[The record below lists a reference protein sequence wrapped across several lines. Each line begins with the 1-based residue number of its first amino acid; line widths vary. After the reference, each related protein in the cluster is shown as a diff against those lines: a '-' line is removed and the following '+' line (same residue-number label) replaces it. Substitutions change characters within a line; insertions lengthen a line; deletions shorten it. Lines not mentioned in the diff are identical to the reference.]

1 MKKKLFFKLFIFAV
15 IGALVTVTS
24 CKDYDDDISNLQ
36 DQIDKLAT
44 KAELTTQL
52 TTLQSAVTA
61 AQTAAT
67 AAQTKADQAATAA
80 QAALDKAKAV
90 GDAALTEAAVKAL
103 AKAEADAADAALKTE
118 MLTELASKIAALKTE
133 LSTATDA
140 KFTQMQTELN
150 EKVAKIAAKAEEAL
164 GLIAGAVFD
173 VELIPSD
180 MGNKEIN
187 PWINNS
193 LWFSSATE
201 KANVFSNGIANAIT
215 FVKDKQVQTGTS
227 FIIRV
232 SPTNVIVTPEMISFQ
247 NSLGQ
252 TYDNVIVTNVVP
264 YEGLLTRSTANGGGL
279 WEVFVELGAYNKADF
294 DAASIATTTPLTK
307 VLYAVAVTNKD
318 NKVIS
323 AYDINLNYLAFD
335 PADRLWFFV
344 NEKNVAT
351 VNNRYTDASKSL
363 ESPAAGPG
371 TLLYPEKRW
380 FSAPAVAITTSPA
393 NTATDVADNR
403 SGLPVYPAVQGQP
416 LKISLTQ
423 ASTDAAV
430 TKPTEI
436 RGLYVTLDKDNAIES
451 APSELNAWK
460 SYSYTGPNGLNTLN
474 TVVEG
479 TEAEIIINS
488 TTAIND
494 IIGFR
499 VYAVN
504 YDGTLVD
511 PDGKAFYV
519 SLGKEATNWSA
530 ANTVVTATQQSPS
543 TPSTVLATKSALANI
558 ATTKLTG
565 ATTMEWTTYAADG
578 TADATPAFQAYFVE
592 TNGTTAVFNTSALG
606 TIPAD
611 FTKAKKVY
619 TMPTVNDW
627 LAYKDNKVYNGKLTI
642 KNATGHV
649 LATLDVTFKK
659 VLPTAP
665 EGFSVKTSQFETDGV
680 YYSYLVPDNWTAPS
694 ATAGTMSLD
703 QVFNFG
709 TGTLANYETT
719 FAASAMS
726 GANLVSTV
734 VTGDNTLSV
743 AKEFVDNT
751 TQHATKVVYNF
762 GKISTE
768 TKDSGGTVIDY
779 KVTVKEFP
787 TVYSN
792 IYNHTYSWNWA
803 TRAQLNTWASKPTT
817 VADYTATGAGGAFVN
832 PMPYSTEITYGDVTK
847 IDLGWIYGV
856 STRDSKYN
864 ANLDAPYL
872 KSLQVQNMK
881 LVSNANNLDE
891 YFEVNP
897 SYVPG
902 SARFTLKEKSGSTN
916 PTADVP
922 STLIITAKD
931 MYNNT
936 VTIRLPMTVKKR

>member
-80 QAALDKAKAV
+80 QAALAKAQAV

-103 AKAEADAADAALKTE
+103 AKAEAAAADAALKAE

-133 LSTATDA
+133 LSTATEA

-150 EKVAKIAAKAEEAL
+150 VKVAEIAAKAEEAL

-173 VELIPSD
+173 VELIPTYTW
-180 MGNKEIN
+180 NNEI
-187 PWINNS
+187 PWITTS

-252 TYDNVIVTNVVP
+252 TYDNVKVTKVVP

-294 DAASIATTTPLTK
+294 DAASIATTTPFTTR

-323 AYDINLNYLAFD
+323 AYDIDLNYSAFV

-351 VNNRYTDASKSL
+351 VNNRYTDASISL
-363 ESPAAGPG
+363 ESPG
-371 TLLYPEKRW
+371 TGILLYPEKRW
-380 FSAPAVAITTSPA
+380 SGAPAVAITTSPA
-393 NTATDVADNR
+393 NTAADGADNR
-403 SGLPVYPAVQGQP
+403 SGLAVYPAVQGQP

-436 RGLYVTLDKDNAIES
+436 RGLYIVLDKDNAIES
-451 APSELNAWK
+451 APSELNAWN
-460 SYSYTGPNGLNTLN
+460 SYSYTGLN

-488 TTAIND
+488 STAIND

-519 SLGKEATNWSA
+519 SLGNAATSWNA
-530 ANTVVTATQQSPS
+530 ANTVVTATQQ
-543 TPSTVLATKSALANI
+543 TPSTVLTTKSA
-558 ATTKLTG
+558 TTNVTLSKLSG
-565 ATTMEWTTYAADG
+565 AASFTWTTDKADDVAQ
-578 TADATPAFQAYFVE
+578 TTPAFDVFFANASNVDLF
-592 TNGTTAVFNTSALG
+592 GTDGTGAVT
-606 TIPAD
+606 AD
-611 FTKAKKVY
+611 FSKVTKIYTKAL
-619 TMPTVNDW
+619 VNDW
-627 LAYKDNKVYNGKLTI
+627 LAYKDNKEYKGTLTI

-649 LATLDVTFKK
+649 LTTFEVTFKK
-659 VLPTAP
+659 VLPAAP
-665 EGFSVKTSQFETDGV
+665 SGFSVKTNQVVNGV
-680 YYSYLVPDNWTAPS
+680 YNAYLEPNVWTAPT
-694 ATAGTMSLD
+694 ATTGTMLLN
-703 QVFNFG
+703 QVFNWG
-709 TGTLANYETT
+709 TGTLANYETAFATTNITGPSPATAT
-719 FAASAMS
+719 F
-726 GANLVSTV
+726 
-734 VTGDNTLSV
+734 TGNGPLSV
-743 AKEFVDNT
+743 NKSLINNT
-751 TQHATKVVYNF
+751 TQHATTVSYNF

-768 TKDSGGTVIDY
+768 TKNSAGTVIDY
-779 KVTVKEFP
+779 KVVVEQFQ
-787 TVYSN
+787 TVYNN
-792 IYNHTYSWNWA
+792 IYNSTYSWNWA
-803 TRAQLNTWASKPTT
+803 TRAQLNTWAAKPAG
-817 VADYTATGAGGAFVN
+817 VDYTATGAGGAFVN
-832 PMPYSTEITYGDVTK
+832 AMPYSTEITYGDVKTF
-847 IDLGWIYGV
+847 DLGWIYGV

-864 ANLDAPYL
+864 ANLDAPYSA
-872 KSLQVQNMK
+872 SLQVTGMK

-891 YFEVNP
+891 YYEV
-897 SYVPG
+897 VPPFAVG
-902 SARFTLKEKSGSTN
+902 NTTFTLSQKSTATN
-916 PTADVP
+916 PDADVP
-922 STLIITAKD
+922 STLIISAKD

>member
-24 CKDYDDDISNLQ
+24 CKDYDDDINNLQ

-67 AAQTKADQAATAA
+67 AAQTKADQALTAA
-80 QAALDKAKAV
+80 QAALAEAEAV

-103 AKAEADAADAALKTE
+103 AQAEADAAAAAAKAE
-118 MLTELASKIAALKTE
+118 VLTELAEEIKALKAE
-133 LSTATDA
+133 LAAANEAEFDA
-140 KFTQMQTELN
+140 IKAELN
-150 EKVAKIAAKAEEAL
+150 TKIDEIAEKAENAL

-173 VELIPSD
+173 VEIVSSQTWNNEIPWLVS
-180 MGNKEIN
+180 
-187 PWINNS
+187 S
-193 LWFSSATE
+193 LNFSSATE
-201 KANVFSNGIANAIT
+201 KDNVFEENIANAIT
-215 FVKDKQVQTGTS
+215 FVKDNQVQTGTS

-232 SPTNVIVTPEMISFQ
+232 SPTNVIVTPEMVTLQ
-247 NSLGQ
+247 NSMGV
-252 TYDNVIVTNVVP
+252 TYDNVKVTKVEP
-264 YEGLLTRSTANGGGL
+264 YEGLLTRSANGGGL
-279 WEVFVELGAYNKADF
+279 WEVFVELENYNAAAFKAATEKGAN
-294 DAASIATTTPLTK
+294 K
-307 VLYAVAVTNKD
+307 VLFAVAVNNTD
-318 NKVIS
+318 EEAPSKVIS
-323 AYDINLNYLAFD
+323 TYDIDLNWSAYT
-335 PADRLWFFV
+335 PADELFFFV
-344 NEKNVAT
+344 GDKHVKD
-351 VNNRYTDASKSL
+351 VNNRYANNSISL
-363 ESPAAGPG
+363 AKPG
-371 TLLYPEKRW
+371 SGTVYAEKTW
-380 FSAPAVAITTSPA
+380 LGAPAVAITTSPA
-393 NTATDVADNR
+393 NTTAATTDNR
-403 SGLPVYPAVQGQP
+403 SLEAVYPAVQGQP

-430 TKPTEI
+430 TKPTNI
-436 RGLYVTLDKDNAIES
+436 RGFYVTLDKDNAIDS
-451 APSELNAWK
+451 APSELNAWN
-460 SYSYTGPNGLNTLN
+460 SYSYTGLN

-488 TTAIND
+488 STAIND

-530 ANTVVTATQQSPS
+530 ANTVVTATQQ
-543 TPSTVLATKSALANI
+543 TPGTVTATKSA
-558 ATTKLTG
+558 TTNVTLSKLTG
-565 ATTMEWTTYAADG
+565 ATTFTWTTDKADDG
-578 TADATPAFQAYFVE
+578 ATTTPAFNAYFVDA
-592 TNGTTAVFNTSALG
+592 NNNVLFNTVTAPG
-606 TIPAD
+606 TVATAD
-611 FTKAKKVY
+611 FSKVTKVY
-619 TMPTVNDW
+619 TRATVPNW

-665 EGFSVKTSQFETDGV
+665 EGFSVKTNQFSSDGV
-680 YYSYLVPDNWTAPS
+680 YYSYLEPDVWTAPN
-694 ATAGTMSLD
+694 ATAGTMDLD
-703 QVFNFG
+703 QVFNWG

-719 FAASAMS
+719 FAASIA
-726 GANLVSTV
+726 GTPPTTATFF
-734 VTGDNTLSV
+734 GDGPLSV
-743 AKEFVDNT
+743 SKEFVDNT

-768 TKDSGGTVIDY
+768 TKNSGGTVIDY
-779 KVTVKEFP
+779 KVTIKEFP

-803 TRAQLNTWASKPTT
+803 TRAQLNTWAGAT
-817 VADYTATGAGGAFVN
+817 VDYTATGAGGAFVN
-832 PMPYSTEITYGDVTK
+832 PMPYSTEITYGDVVTF
-847 IDLGWIYGV
+847 DLGWIYGV

-864 ANLDAPYL
+864 ANLDAPY
-872 KSLQVQNMK
+872 KASLQVTGMK

-891 YFEVNP
+891 YFEVAP
-897 SYVPG
+897 PYVVG
-902 SARFTLKEKSGSTN
+902 SATFTLQEKSGSSN

-931 MYNNT
+931 MYDND
-936 VTIRLPMTVKKR
+936 VEIKLPMTVKKR